1 MALPSQ
7 TARNVT
13 GQRPYSRGT
22 TRRAARRNLQLLAVF
37 LLAVVAG
44 LIYGGWRIFG
54 QPATTDAAPRDA
66 AGVAAGSASELP
78 VVAPA
83 RPDPAPEPPPVD
95 DAIQVDLSVPDVGA
109 TSAGAMPQGE
119 TQRPMATVL
128 EVDAVQAEVA
138 AEVTPPPAVAPEPAK
153 ATIPDTVG
161 EGQSGAAVTT
171 AQSVQASPSR
181 PVITA
186 LETTAPASPA
196 SPSTDVVIRALSK
209 ARTHVAAGRSLQA
222 RVTLSRLLQTHGHQ
236 LQSEKARTVQRQI
249 NRLGDR
255 LLMSRRVVAGDPL
268 VEHYTVPAGDT
279 FGKIGLRYRVPY
291 PLIMAINGIKVDT
304 ALRAGQE
311 IKVVRG
317 PFHAIITK
325 HTYRM
330 DVFAEDDR
338 GQPLF
343 VASFDVGLGA
353 DDSTPVGQW
362 IVRHGKQKNPD
373 WRNPRTNEYFSA
385 GDPKNPIGEFWIPLQ
400 GADDQTRG
408 LNRYG
413 VHGTIDPESIGKQA
427 SMGCV
432 RLRPKD
438 IQRVYNLLTENL
450 SRVTIQP

>member
-1 MALPSQ
+1 LALPSQ

-13 GQRPYSRGT
+13 GRRPYSRGT

-44 LIYGGWRIFG
+44 LVYGGWLIFG
-54 QPATTDAAPRDA
+54 PPATTDAATRDA
-66 AGVAAGSASELP
+66 ASVADGVASESP

-83 RPDPAPEPPPVD
+83 RPDPSPEPQPVD
-95 DAIQVDLSVPDVGA
+95 DAMQVAPSVPDAGA
-109 TSAGAMPQGE
+109 TSAGATPPGE
-119 TQRPMATVL
+119 TQRPTATAIA
-128 EVDAVQAEVA
+128 VDAGRIEVA
-138 AEVTPPPAVAPEPAK
+138 VEATPPPAVIPEPAR
-153 ATIPDTVG
+153 ATISDAVG
-161 EGQSGAAVTT
+161 EGQPGATVTT
-171 AQSVQASPSR
+171 AQNVPASPSR
-181 PVITA
+181 PVTTTPEA
-186 LETTAPASPA
+186 TETTSPPL
-196 SPSTDVVIRALSK
+196 PSTDVVIRALAK

-236 LQSEKARTVQRQI
+236 LQGEKARTVQRQI

-268 VEHYTVPAGDT
+268 VEHYTVPAGDR

-325 HTYRM
+325 HSYRM

-362 IVRHGKQKNPD
+362 IVRRGKQKNPD

-400 GADDQTRG
+400 GADDQTHG

-413 VHGTIDPESIGKQA
+413 VHGTVDPESIGKQA

-432 RLRPKD
+432 RLRSKD
-438 IQRVYNLLTENL
+438 IQRLYNLLAEEL
-450 SRVTIQP
+450 SRVTIHP